1 MKRKG
6 VSDQDPEKKREKTID
21 NVSTTV
27 TRLCDDSAIGQLPER
42 TAGRQDGRTG
52 RTAGRQ
58 DERTRRRD
66 NQLTRILAMCECRM
80 FFLTTVDL
88 KSTLST
94 TRTK

>member
-42 TAGRQDGRTG
+42 TAGRQDGTG
-52 RTAGRQ
+52 RTGGRQ
-58 DERTRRRD
+58 DGRTRGRD
-66 NQLTRILAMCECRM
+66 
-80 FFLTTVDL
+80 
-88 KSTLST
+88 TLHGYWQCVSVVCFS
-94 TRTK
+94 